1 MNQTETPNPEESP
14 DPTPSPEPKK
24 KSPTNVGAIA
34 GGAAGGAIF
43 LLALI
48 GAALFFLRRSRKR
61 KTALPQ
67 EDTPQN
73 EVMYQSELPGN
84 DRLIEYYKPVPQ
96 HDLSPTPRYS
106 ELGGDQSW
114 GPHEM
119 EASPPT
125 QGQPIPR
132 KPVDSQA
139 GG

>member
-24 KSPTNVGAIA
+24 KSSTNVGAIA
-34 GGAAGGAIF
+34 GGTAGGVVF

-48 GAALFFLRRSRKR
+48 GAGLFFLRRSRKR
-61 KTALPQ
+61 KAGPQ
-67 EDTPQN
+67 EVTP
-73 EVMYQSELPGN
+73 VMHQSELPGN
-84 DRLIEYYKPVPQ
+84 DRPVEYYKPVPQ
-96 HDLSPTPRYS
+96 HELPTTQSYS

-119 EASPPT
+119 EASPPPTT
-125 QGQPIPR
+125 QGQTTIPR

-139 GG
+139 GP